1 MNNQAKIS
9 RHFRKTSEVK
19 EPKTPR
25 VKKKKKNKGTGETN
39 VKKCSKI
46 ITDFPRAINNEQQIL
61 DVVYTK
67 GMFKD
72 GKHAPGK

>member
-1 MNNQAKIS
+1 M
-9 RHFRKTSEVK
+9 K
-19 EPKTPR
+19 EPKTTR
-25 VKKKKKNKGTGETN
+25 GKKKKNKGTGETN

-72 GKHAPGK
+72 GKHAPGKWTLVGEIK

>member
-19 EPKTPR
+19 EPKTTR
-25 VKKKKKNKGTGETN
+25 GKKKKNKATGETN

-46 ITDFPRAINNEQQIL
+46 IIDFPRAINNEQQIL